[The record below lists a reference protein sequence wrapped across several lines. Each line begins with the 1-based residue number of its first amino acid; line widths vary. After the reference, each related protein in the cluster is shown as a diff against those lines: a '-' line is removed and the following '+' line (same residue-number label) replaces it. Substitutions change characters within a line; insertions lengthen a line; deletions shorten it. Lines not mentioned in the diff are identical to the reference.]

1 MGSLDSG
8 LGFQGLRNTQRRADF
23 SLGGASHLIRSAEKL
38 AASGRFDFAIEQ
50 LTVAQQL
57 DPDNRYIHAII
68 DRIRT
73 LQNLP
78 QSENSKLDGRNER
91 PTQLSVTVGPQFADG
106 IRPSD
111 DDLNL
116 TPEDIHT
123 KIRFLT
129 NMADQYL
136 ESGSSDKAFDS
147 LMKAYLLDPLSP
159 YVVATEKT
167 VLPAW
172 ENNRWQNRSNT
183 DRSDSSYE
191 VLNNMSN
198 IGNIGMASSNSHGI
212 NSPFTPRPSQQNSL
226 SQPGDEQLRME
237 MLMQQ
242 KEKER
247 LEKERSVWR
256 EASKAPKIFGEDDP
270 ANLSASQQQT
280 PERPK
285 AQSGGLFSKLRLG
298 KFLE

>member
-8 LGFQGLRNTQRRADF
+8 LGFQGSKNTQRGRDF
-23 SLGGASHLIRSAEKL
+23 SVGGASHLIRSAEKL
-38 AASGRFDFAIEQ
+38 AASGRFDFAIQQ

-57 DPDNRYIHAII
+57 DPGNRYIHAII
-68 DRIRT
+68 DRIRA

-78 QSENSKLDGRNER
+78 QSENSNLDVRANG
-91 PTQLSVTVGPQFADG
+91 PTPLSITVGPQFADG
-106 IRPSD
+106 IKSSED
-111 DDLNL
+111 DPRL
-116 TPEDIHT
+116 TPDEIHA

-172 ENNRWQNRSNT
+172 EHHRVQNSINAYGP
-183 DRSDSSYE
+183 DPSYE
-191 VLNNMSN
+191 AANNMSN
-198 IGNIGMASSNSHGI
+198 IGNTSMASSNSHGI
-212 NSPFTPRPSQQNSL
+212 DPSFTPQPSQHNSL
-226 SQPGDEQLRME
+226 SLPADEQLRME
-237 MLMQQ
+237 MLKQQ

-247 LEKERSVWR
+247 LEKERTVWR
-256 EASKAPKIFGEDDP
+256 EASKVPKIFGEDDP
-270 ANLSASQQQT
+270 ANLSAQQQ

-285 AQSGGLFSKLRLG
+285 HQSGGLFSKLKLG